1 MICVPPK
8 DFKSQVHKM
17 LKETKDG
24 RKQWGREEGKA
35 GSLQWL
41 LILSVFT
48 FLTVSLI
55 VVFFFFWQFILKWFL
70 RFHWGFLTYT
80 YKNIPLTS
88 AVYLLF
94 NSFACCC
101 LCSQCPQMNYNLQS
115 HYLHIT
121 WGQPHRETGS
131 CFKCS
136 PPILVSQSLTMSH
149 LLMER
154 SICSAPCYFGFLIQ
168 ISKFFTTNQIEVL
181 VKQFF

>member
-1 MICVPPK
+1 MRK
-8 DFKSQVHKM
+8 GRRESRKS
-17 LKETKDG
+17 
-24 RKQWGREEGKA
+24 
-35 GSLQWL
+35 
-41 LILSVFT
+41 SV
-48 FLTVSLI
+48 
-55 VVFFFFWQFILKWFL
+55 VVNIISIYISYSIINCCFFFFWQFILKWFL